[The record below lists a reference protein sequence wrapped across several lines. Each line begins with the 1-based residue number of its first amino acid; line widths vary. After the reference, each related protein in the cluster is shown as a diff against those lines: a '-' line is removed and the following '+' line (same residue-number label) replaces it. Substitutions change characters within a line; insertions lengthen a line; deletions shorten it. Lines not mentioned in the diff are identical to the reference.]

1 MSRRSGEGAPP
12 CSKTVVCPLLF
23 SYYSDAQWYVRQ
35 AGPAVAQLFRNEM
48 CTMLDLLAGQPAIG
62 ARTVDGA
69 RFMESA

>member
-23 SYYSDAQWYVRQ
+23 CDAQWYVRQ

-62 ARTVDGA
+62 ARTVGGA